1 MKKLG
6 KVPETTT
13 EEAEAMTAP
22 QGKNMGH
29 VELTLASY
37 AMTQLMVMCT
47 QPTNN
52 EEKEPHFSAK
62 RIFAIFKSGA
72 RKAEGLLASEAN

>member
-1 MKKLG
+1 MMKKLG

-37 AMTQLMVMCT
+37 ATQLMVMCT

-52 EEKEPHFSAK
+52 EEKEPHFSAN

-72 RKAEGLLASEAN
+72 RKAEVLLASEAN

>member
-37 AMTQLMVMCT
+37 ATQLMVMCT

-62 RIFAIFKSGA
+62 RIFATFLQCLKEEYI
-72 RKAEGLLASEAN
+72 LVVI